1 MSRSSDAANA
11 VINAAEQVLD
21 LYGVQHSREQSRVL
35 NMKDDRDQRGYRPMY
50 FGKWIDD
57 EGKVH
62 ASGRADI
69 LARPKIQVRHP
80 SATVMLTTMVK
91 ELHPDADLDLSNWK
105 ISIPLWI
112 ECKSGK
118 GKLTPDQVAFR
129 HWVVSNGDAWLL
141 IHDDINPLIDWLKSH
156 NVSKQPKR
164 VIHAEPMTT
173 DVLDDLPCKHCGGNK
188 FTDHTG
194 TIHACKATMKASA
207 LGKVWSP
214 KLTTSKAR

>member
-1 MSRSSDAANA
+1 
-11 VINAAEQVLD
+11 
-21 LYGVQHSREQSRVL
+21 
-35 NMKDDRDQRGYRPMY
+35 
-50 FGKWIDD
+50 
-57 EGKVH
+57 
-62 ASGRADI
+62 
-69 LARPKIQVRHP
+69 
-80 SATVMLTTMVK
+80 MLTTMVK

-207 LGKVWSP
+207 LERSGVPNSLLRKRGNHG
-214 KLTTSKAR
+214 AGAGDNGAN